1 MKIRQRGFTIVEL
14 LVVIVVIAV
23 LAAVVIFGYGAWR
36 NQLAADSIK
45 SDLTNA
51 ATAMESA
58 RNFGSGYPTDIPA
71 SYAASE
77 NSTVRYVMGDEGQF
91 CLEGRSK
98 VMNGIYYFIDSSKGT
113 EPLEGTCAG
122 GEGATPD
129 WTIFVY
135 DTTMPSCTTLTMQL
149 PITSPTSA
157 PGSEIDWG
165 DGSTGTLTSSV
176 QSHTYATPGEKI
188 VQYKG
193 PITTVNAYNIPTAS
207 RQCLKEVRQWSDT
220 VTPTT
225 VTFKAANNVQ
235 RVAEPPKSV
244 TDMSEMFWS
253 ARSFNQNISSWD
265 VSHVTDMEY
274 MFYDAR
280 AFNQNINSWDVSN
293 VTNMRY
299 MFGTADAFNQPLDSW
314 DVSKVTNI
322 AGMFNNTDAFNQP
335 INSWNTSNVTNMNGV
350 FSFAAA
356 FNQPI
361 GSWNTSKVTD
371 MSGMFIAAPFNQPIG
386 SWNTGNVTTMSSMF
400 SNNAK
405 FNQPI
410 HTWDTSKVTN
420 MSFMFSNNDAFN
432 KPLNGWDTSNVT
444 NMSSM
449 FTGASVF
456 NGAIGS
462 WDVTKVTNM
471 LNMFKEAYAFNQPLA
486 TWNTQNVVNMFGMFQ
501 YATSYN
507 QNLSSW
513 NVSSVNPRPP
523 GSFDANATSWT
534 LPRPVW

>member
-36 NQLAADSIK
+36 NQLATDSIK

-149 PITSPTSA
+149 PIISPTSA

-165 DGSTGTLTSSV
+165 DGSTGTLTSGLP
-176 QSHTYATPGEKI
+176 SHTYTTPGEKI

-193 PITTVNAYNIPTAS
+193 PITTINALSLAAAG
-207 RQCLKEVRQWSDT
+207 RQCFKEIRQWSDS

-225 VTFKAANNVQ
+225 VTFKGANNIQ

-253 ARSFNQNISSWD
+253 ARTFNQNISSWD
-265 VSHVTDMEY
+265 VSHVTSMRS
-274 MFYDAR
+274 MFFDAR
-280 AFNQNINSWDVSN
+280 AFNQNINSWNVSN
-293 VTNMRY
+293 VTDMSS
-299 MFGTADAFNQPLDSW
+299 MFNGALVFNQPLDSW
-314 DVSKVTNI
+314 DVSKVTNMYGVF
-322 AGMFNNTDAFNQP
+322 ANTDAFNQP
-335 INSWNTSNVTNMNGV
+335 LNSWNTSNVTNMGGIFAFSDAFNQPLNAWNTSNVTDMSTMFAGSIYNQPIGSWNTSNVTKMGSMFSSNSVFNQPLNTWDTSKVTDMSFMFSNASSFNQSLNSWNTANVTNMSTMFSKATAFNGSIGAWNTSKV
-350 FSFAAA
+350 TNMMNMFKENPS

-361 GSWNTSKVTD
+361 GSWNTALV
-371 MSGMFIAAPFNQPIG
+371 
-386 SWNTGNVTTMSSMF
+386 SSM
-400 SNNAK
+400 
-405 FNQPI
+405 
-410 HTWDTSKVTN
+410 T
-420 MSFMFSNNDAFN
+420 
-432 KPLNGWDTSNVT
+432 
-444 NMSSM
+444 
-449 FTGASVF
+449 
-456 NGAIGS
+456 
-462 WDVTKVTNM
+462 
-471 LNMFKEAYAFNQPLA
+471 
-486 TWNTQNVVNMFGMFQ
+486 GMFQ
-501 YATSYN
+501 YATSFN
-507 QNLSSW
+507 QNLSGW
-513 NVSSVNPRPP
+513 NISSITSRPP
-523 GSFDANATSWT
+523 VSFDANATSWT